1 VFRFNVSTIEDV
13 FKFQSKSLGV
23 GVGSLLL
30 AESCH
35 HVDEPPVVLDASL
48 GTAGLLF
55 LLLSGFNLRGLAA
68 DLTGTSEGTVNLRT
82 SNSY

>member
-1 VFRFNVSTIEDV
+1 MFRFNVSTIDDV

-30 AESCH
+30 AESCN
-35 HVDEPPVVLDASL
+35 HVDEPPVVLNASL
-48 GTAGLLF
+48 GMAGLLF